1 MYLLFQGAG
10 TDDGTLIRVIVSRN
24 EVDLNLIKDE
34 FRRIAGQPLS
44 SMIVVSNIS
53 IWWFLVIVCVPN
65 FPNTVGCFCGGF
77 SVQNISAK
85 FTVLH

>member
-34 FRRIAGQPLS
+34 FKRIAGQPLS
-44 SMIVVSNIS
+44 SMIVVSNIL
-53 IWWFLVIVCVPN
+53 I
-65 FPNTVGCFCGGF
+65 
-77 SVQNISAK
+77 
-85 FTVLH
+85 